1 MIFESYWSLPS
12 IHVKVPGHF
21 FTLDQISK
29 NLFLVRCAGV
39 SGGVRRGVGDPFD
52 TPDLRAC
59 LLLRGSARRD
69 NNIKIF

>member
-12 IHVKVPGHF
+12 IYVKVPGHF

-39 SGGVRRGVGDPFD
+39 SGGVRRGVGDPLD
-52 TPDLRAC
+52 TPDLRAW
-59 LLLRGSARRD
+59 LIKKMSVVTGSR
-69 NNIKIF
+69 F